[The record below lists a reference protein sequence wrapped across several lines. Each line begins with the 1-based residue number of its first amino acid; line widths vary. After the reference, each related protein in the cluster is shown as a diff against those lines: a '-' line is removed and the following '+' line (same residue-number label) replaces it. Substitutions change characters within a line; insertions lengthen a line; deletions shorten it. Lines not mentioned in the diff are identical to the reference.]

1 MNSNYEKE
9 NSEISHV
16 FLFFIFFMRIIF
28 VKERHEFT
36 FERTSFQN
44 AETCLHADI
53 TQNNDQRHF
62 SPKNFNIHIIF
73 HYFILKLIISFI
85 LFYFN
90 LSI

>member
-16 FLFFIFFMRIIF
+16 FLFFIFFMRTVF

-44 AETCLHADI
+44 ADT
-53 TQNNDQRHF
+53 
-62 SPKNFNIHIIF
+62 
-73 HYFILKLIISFI
+73 
-85 LFYFN
+85 
-90 LSI
+90 